1 MDSIVVVK
9 VVMPEESLPQ
19 GIEGEV
25 ISVYTV
31 KSIFDGM
38 KKNIYGRIIT
48 IEYDPNRNAY
58 ICLIHY
64 GDGEKRYILHP
75 RGAIIGDT
83 IVSGTEVPIKMGNA
97 LPLSAV

>member
-9 VVMPEESLPQ
+9 VGMPEESLPR

-38 KKNIYGRIIT
+38 KKTYLV
-48 IEYDPNRNAY
+48 E
-58 ICLIHY
+58 
-64 GDGEKRYILHP
+64 
-75 RGAIIGDT
+75 
-83 IVSGTEVPIKMGNA
+83 S
-97 LPLSAV
+97 

>member
-1 MDSIVVVK
+1 MAIHLYKTSTPSTRNGTVDSQVKSNPRNNLIYGQHHCGK

-38 KKNIYGRIIT
+38 KKTYMV
-48 IEYDPNRNAY
+48 E
-58 ICLIHY
+58 
-64 GDGEKRYILHP
+64 
-75 RGAIIGDT
+75 
-83 IVSGTEVPIKMGNA
+83 S
-97 LPLSAV
+97 

>member
-9 VVMPEESLPQ
+9 AVMPEESLPQ

-38 KKNIYGRIIT
+38 KKTYTIYFTPQRG
-48 IEYDPNRNAY
+48 YNW
-58 ICLIHY
+58 
-64 GDGEKRYILHP
+64 RYHCFWYRSSYKNGKCPTFECGL
-75 RGAIIGDT
+75 
-83 IVSGTEVPIKMGNA
+83 NY
-97 LPLSAV
+97 

>member
-31 KSIFDGM
+31 KSIFDEM
-38 KKNIYGRIIT
+38 KKTYMV
-48 IEYDPNRNAY
+48 E
-58 ICLIHY
+58 
-64 GDGEKRYILHP
+64 
-75 RGAIIGDT
+75 
-83 IVSGTEVPIKMGNA
+83 S
-97 LPLSAV
+97 

>member
-9 VVMPEESLPQ
+9 VVMPEESLPH

-38 KKNIYGRIIT
+38 KKTY
-48 IEYDPNRNAY
+48 
-58 ICLIHY
+58 
-64 GDGEKRYILHP
+64 GEKRYILHP

-83 IVSGTEVPIKMGNA
+83 IVSGTEVPISMGNA